1 MNYYINI
8 NNRIQMNQSKG
19 TIYFRDNAWY
29 KMENG
34 GHWLHELLHV
44 CHRQTLIVLLPLLI
58 AFIYLNI

>member
-1 MNYYINI
+1 
-8 NNRIQMNQSKG
+8 MNQSKG